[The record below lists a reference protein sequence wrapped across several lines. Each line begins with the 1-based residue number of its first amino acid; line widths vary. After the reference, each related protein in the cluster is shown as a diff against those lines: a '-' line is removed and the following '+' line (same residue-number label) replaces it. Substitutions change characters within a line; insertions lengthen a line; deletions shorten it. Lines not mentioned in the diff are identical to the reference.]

1 MDIAGRRVLLVDG
14 HVDTVDSLAMLLVLY
29 GHAVERC
36 YDGSLAMEA
45 ALRFQPDVVIL
56 EQRLPGPVGGLA
68 LGQLLSEQPRLAGVT
83 LVLQS
88 ATLRPDD
95 QRLAYGLGFRDCMLK
110 PIDPDIILGAVERAP
125 ARRQALPA

>member
-14 HVDTVDSLAMLLVLY
+14 HVDTVDSLAMLLALY
-29 GHAVERC
+29 GHTVECC

-56 EQRLPGPVGGLA
+56 EQRLPGPLGGLA
-68 LGQLLSEQPRLAGVT
+68 LGQLMSEHPRLAGVT

-95 QRLAYGLGFRDCMLK
+95 QGLAYGSGFNDCMLK
-110 PIDPDIILGAVERAP
+110 PIDPDVILSAVERAP